1 MKTQLNEGGNVF
13 KQADRTPLTRRILTS
28 EIPATV
34 GWLEQ
39 ITGIDF
45 TLDRDDTDVP
55 IKWLGTTGRKKGS
68 ESEPGSS
75 GDLDLSVEETQVSK
89 EELVSKLAA
98 WCRQQGIP
106 DEQIMNTAKDKTRW
120 IEKTGDSV
128 HFRTPISGDNKN
140 GFAQTDFMFT
150 ADPEFQ
156 QFSMRGGREG
166 SPLVGMSRHVILASI
181 VSALNPN
188 LKWSYKNGLVD
199 RETNTTI
206 ENGKNPATLSK
217 VTGIPVAKLNDAD
230 DIVEFVSKRPDYN
243 QLIAAARETLA
254 KSNIQLP
261 EAAPAPGTAA
271 WFRTYT
277 NKLA

>member
-1 MKTQLNEGGNVF
+1 MPNKLLEGGNVF
-13 KQADRTPLTRRILTS
+13 KKADKTPLTRRILTS

-34 GWLEQ
+34 SWLEQ
-39 ITGIDF
+39 ITGLDF

-68 ESEPGSS
+68 EQQPGSS
-75 GDLDLSVEETQVSK
+75 GDLDLSVEETAVSK
-89 EELVSKLAA
+89 DTLVARLAA

-106 DEQIMNTAKDKTRW
+106 DEQIMNVAKDKTRW

-128 HFRTPISGDNKN
+128 HFRTPVAGDSKN

-150 ADPEFQ
+150 ADPAFQ

-181 VSALNPN
+181 VSALQPN

-199 RETNTTI
+199 RVTNATI
-206 ENGKNPATLSK
+206 ENGKSPATLSK
-217 VTGIPVAKLNDAD
+217 VTGIPLAKLNDAD
-230 DIVEFVSKRPDYN
+230 DIIEAVSKRPDYE
-243 QLIAAARETLA
+243 QLIASARETLA

-261 EAAPAPGTAA
+261 ESAPTPGTAA
-271 WFRTYT
+271 WFRTYSD
-277 NKLA
+277 KFR